1 MSRVKAVHCIALHGL
16 LQSGTKFANKE
27 LAAYARASAIAQEV
41 FSSIRTVF
49 AFGGQRKEIER

>member
-1 MSRVKAVHCIALHGL
+1 MSCETRSLHYIALF
-16 LQSGTKFANKE
+16 QSGTKFANKE